1 MAYVNLPAAFNSN
14 QTSFGTAENIDSVV
28 DSVETAFGTLN
39 SSIGKVARLNTTLK
53 YSGLKDGSGASGD
66 FFKEDSSLYIKI
78 SSGWCHIP
86 CASLGL
92 GT

>member
-14 QTSFGTAENIDSVV
+14 QTSFGTAENIESVV
-28 DSVETAFGTLN
+28 TAAETGFVTLN
-39 SSIGKVARLNTTLK
+39 SSIGKVTRLNTTLK

-66 FFKEDSSLYIKI
+66 FFKQDSSLYIKI
-78 SSGWCHIP
+78 TSGWCHIP
-86 CASLGL
+86 CVSLGL